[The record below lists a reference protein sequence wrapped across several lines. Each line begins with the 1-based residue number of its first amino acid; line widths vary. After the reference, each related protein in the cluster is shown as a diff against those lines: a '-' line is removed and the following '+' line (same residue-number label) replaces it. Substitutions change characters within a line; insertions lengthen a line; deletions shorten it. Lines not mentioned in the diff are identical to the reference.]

1 MSNPCQIRRNPETI
15 HIRLLMEDANI
26 HGISE
31 HIGAV

>member
-1 MSNPCQIRRNPETI
+1 MRQNPETI
-15 HIRLLMEDANI
+15 HIRLLTEDATI